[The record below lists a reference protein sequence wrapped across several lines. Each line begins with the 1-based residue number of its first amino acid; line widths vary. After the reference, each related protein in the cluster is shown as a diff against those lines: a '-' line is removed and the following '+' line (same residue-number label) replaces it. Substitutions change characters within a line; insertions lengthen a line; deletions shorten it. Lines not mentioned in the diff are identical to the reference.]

1 MCLCGGAVLAELG
14 SLDAAAGDERRHAG
28 ELMML
33 MAVFAASCKSSP
45 SPRTPPFTLTL
56 TLTL

>member
-1 MCLCGGAVLAELG
+1 MAELG